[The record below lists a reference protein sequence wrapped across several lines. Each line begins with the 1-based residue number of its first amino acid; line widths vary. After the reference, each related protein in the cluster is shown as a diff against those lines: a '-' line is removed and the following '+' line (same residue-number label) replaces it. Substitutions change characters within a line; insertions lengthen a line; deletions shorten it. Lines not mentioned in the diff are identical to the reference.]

1 MPRVQSDSIVLLHR
15 SLSYSQPLSQELS
28 FARTREASVS
38 SSSHSPSSSHSFAT
52 IHSAPPTRPD
62 LSIVLSPAQERST
75 QSLETEIMRLQ
86 EVLKERETEISLLE
100 ESLKELQGGK
110 HINGINEIKQ
120 HDTLTVNGVNGD
132 VSEPAQYLT
141 PRTLHQFDDLRDALV
156 NGTGQTV
163 LEDGRGKTMADND
176 ESLERLNE
184 LML

>member
-1 MPRVQSDSIVLLHR
+1 MLLHR

-28 FARTREASVS
+28 FARTREASIS

-52 IHSAPPTRPD
+52 IHSVPARPD

-120 HDTLTVNGVNGD
+120 HNTLTVNGVNGD
-132 VSEPAQYLT
+132 VSEPSQYLT

-163 LEDGRGKTMADND
+163 PEEGWGKNMVDND